1 MTDPHSIENTV
12 PIPPYLALPS
22 LSTRKPPA
30 SSEYST
36 VSTEVFPVQAQV
48 YSHGHMSR
56 TNPRPMTP
64 PCTESDTLS
73 AAQRESGTKI
83 GQSMCKLPSKWRPQF
98 YPQCPVYRADGC
110 AVRNRT
116 SKANSN
122 KEESPPFLIVPVLTK
137 RFTNSS
143 SVSHGFV
150 MMTVH
155 RVTGPAAPCIGNLL
169 NHTPTFSS
177 IMSFLL
183 SVWPRLV

>member
-116 SKANSN
+116 SKANKNRQS
-122 KEESPPFLIVPVLTK
+122 EQQQRREPTVSD
-137 RFTNSS
+137 SS
-143 SVSHGFV
+143 CAHQ
-150 MMTVH
+150 T
-155 RVTGPAAPCIGNLL
+155 IYQLL
-169 NHTPTFSS
+169 KCFPW
-177 IMSFLL
+177 I
-183 SVWPRLV
+183 RDDDRA